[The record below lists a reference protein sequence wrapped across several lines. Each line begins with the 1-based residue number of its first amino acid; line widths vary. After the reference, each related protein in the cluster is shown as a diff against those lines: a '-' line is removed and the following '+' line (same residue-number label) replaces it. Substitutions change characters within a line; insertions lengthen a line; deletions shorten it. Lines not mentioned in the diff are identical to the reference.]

1 MDFISRVKMSRC
13 PKNVFLAKSS
23 RRKWVNVHVYSYN
36 YAEQGGRKNFI
47 DLELKNYLKNC
58 LNCR

>member
-47 DLELKNYLKNC
+47 DLELKNYLVS
-58 LNCR
+58 